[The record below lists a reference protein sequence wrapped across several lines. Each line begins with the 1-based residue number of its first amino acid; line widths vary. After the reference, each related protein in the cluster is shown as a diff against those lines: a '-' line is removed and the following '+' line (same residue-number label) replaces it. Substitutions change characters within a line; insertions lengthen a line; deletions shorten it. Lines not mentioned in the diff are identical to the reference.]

1 MSAEV
6 ISTNGTSICGLP
18 QMSISKYRHTQ
29 SGLTACGGYGSERN
43 CIKFQSGSWTTLTD
57 NLVYMRYDH
66 SSWVTPDEGILLIGG
81 HDDPFNGHDETEIVY
96 QNGTNI
102 RFYDLKYPTE

>member
-18 QMSISKYRHTQ
+18 QMPISKDRHTQ

-81 HDDPFNGHDETEIVY
+81 SFFIDGHNETEIVY

-102 RFYDLKYPTE
+102 RFYDLKYWTE